1 MHGKLDRR
9 PAVLVRSEDAGL
21 TNSGPAAQ
29 NWGLADFEGSLRMI
43 KQSAAYTASRF
54 RYRGYGQTG
63 TVREFTFEDPEEQGL
78 RHRYL
83 LRVDT
88 GLLRKH
94 HVRLQEAPTLC
105 LLLLAGLHVASSQ
118 SHSEVIRRTIA
129 DNDLTDLIEQTAS
142 STAPKHGKKASSGNN
157 AGW

>member
-1 MHGKLDRR
+1 M
-9 PAVLVRSEDAGL
+9 
-21 TNSGPAAQ
+21 N
-29 NWGLADFEGSLRMI
+29 
-43 KQSAAYTASRF
+43 KQSAAHTASQF

-63 TVREFTFEDPEEQGL
+63 TVREFAFEDPEEPGL

-94 HVRLQEAPTLC
+94 NVRFQEAPTLC
-105 LLLLAGLHVASSQ
+105 LLLLAGLQMASSE
-118 SHSEVIRRTIA
+118 SRGELIRRTIS
-129 DNDLTDLIEQTAS
+129 DDDLTDLIEQTAS
-142 STAPKHGKKASSGNN
+142 STAPKHEKKASSGNN